1 MVIVYWL
8 LFIVCVA
15 VCVKRACRLRQ
26 TAPSIASDE
35 RVAWLER
42 ACHLAQT
49 TVSLSMEHGTLCI
62 DCWSELLQTF
72 FSGGKK
78 VALPHPISPFH
89 SKKSTDDFN
98 NPLSTKLL
106 LVIRLVCHEKT

>member
-1 MVIVYWL
+1 M
-8 LFIVCVA
+8 FIVRFVICR
-15 VCVKRACRLRQ
+15 KRACRLPQ
-26 TAPSIASDE
+26 TNASITSDE
-35 RVAWLER
+35 RIVWLER
-42 ACHLAQT
+42 ACRLAQT

-106 LVIRLVCHEKT
+106 LVIRFVCHEKT